1 MSLKMEEFRS
11 FVSKH
16 PLLRDEVRNNKFTWQ
31 NVYEEWVLYGE
42 EDESWKKY
50 ERVEQEDLADTST
63 FNNDNT
69 TINQDESTQNNSTV
83 NLDSIKSIMNYVQK
97 INPDSLNKTLNTVQ
111 KVIQIAQTFSG
122 PKSTPTIPTSSL
134 YSDWWD

>member
-1 MSLKMEEFRS
+1 MSAKMEEFRT
-11 FVSKH
+11 FVTKH
-16 PLLRDEVRNNKFTWQ
+16 PLLKDEVRNKKFTWQ
-31 NVYEEWVLYGE
+31 NVYEEWTLYGE
-42 EDESWKKY
+42 DDESWKKY
-50 ERVEQEDLADTST
+50 ESV
-63 FNNDNT
+63 NNKIDEP
-69 TINQDESTQNNSTV
+69 NQNDKDVQNPDPQNSTV

-122 PKSTPTIPTSSL
+122 PKSIPTVPTSSI

>member
-1 MSLKMEEFRS
+1 MEDFRI

-16 PLLRDEVRNNKFTWQ
+16 PLLREEVRNNKFTWQ

-50 ERVEQEDLADTST
+50 EKQEVNEQPTE
-63 FNNDNT
+63 
-69 TINQDESTQNNSTV
+69 TQNIIENQTNSTV

-122 PKSTPTIPTSSL
+122 PKSIPTIPSSSI

>member
-1 MSLKMEEFRS
+1 MSVKMDEFRV

-16 PLLRDEVRNNKFTWQ
+16 PLLREEVRNNKFTWQ
-31 NVYEEWVLYGE
+31 NIYEEWSLYGE
-42 EDESWKKY
+42 EDVAWKKY
-50 ERVEQEDLADTST
+50 EKVETDNLNDSIDNIS
-63 FNNDNT
+63 NNKVNEE
-69 TINQDESTQNNSTV
+69 NKQDSTV

-122 PKSTPTIPTSSL
+122 PKSTSIIQPNSL

>member
-1 MSLKMEEFRS
+1 MGSKMENFRH

-16 PLLRDEVRNNKFTWQ
+16 PLLREEVRNNKFTWQ

-50 ERVEQEDLADTST
+50 EKQEQINTNTFDTSQEEPQT
-63 FNNDNT
+63 NND
-69 TINQDESTQNNSTV
+69 QTQSNSTV

-122 PKSTPTIPTSSL
+122 PKSIPNIPTSSI

>member
-1 MSLKMEEFRS
+1 MSAKMEEFRT
-11 FVSKH
+11 FVTKH
-16 PLLRDEVRNNKFTWQ
+16 PLLKDEVRNKKFTWQ
-31 NVYEEWVLYGE
+31 NVYEEWTLYGE
-42 EDESWKKY
+42 DDESWKKY
-50 ERVEQEDLADTST
+50 ESV
-63 FNNDNT
+63 NNK
-69 TINQDESTQNNSTV
+69 IDESNQNDKDVQNPDSQNSTV

-122 PKSTPTIPTSSL
+122 PKSIPTVPTSSI

>member
-1 MSLKMEEFRS
+1 MSSKMEDFRK

-16 PLLRDEVRNNKFTWQ
+16 PLLRGEVRNNKFTWQ

-50 ERVEQEDLADTST
+50 EKQEQQDTFDTQS
-63 FNNDNT
+63 
-69 TINQDESTQNNSTV
+69 INEQNQTNSTV

-122 PKSTPTIPTSSL
+122 PKSIPNIPTSSL

>member
-1 MSLKMEEFRS
+1 MNSRMEEFRK

-16 PLLRDEVRNNKFTWQ
+16 PLLKKEVRQGNFTWQ
-31 NVYEEWVLYGE
+31 NVYEEWTLYGE

-50 ERVEQEDLADTST
+50 ELENKQEINNINDVNDQTS
-63 FNNDNT
+63 
-69 TINQDESTQNNSTV
+69 NSTV
-83 NLDSIKSIMNYVQK
+83 NLDSIKSIVNYVQK
-97 INPDSLNKTLNTVQ
+97 INPDSLNKTLNSVQ

-122 PKSTPTIPTSSL
+122 NKTPSIIQPNSL

>member
-1 MSLKMEEFRS
+1 MSSKMENFRQ
-11 FVSKH
+11 FVLKH

-50 ERVEQEDLADTST
+50 EKQEQQDTFDTQS
-63 FNNDNT
+63 
-69 TINQDESTQNNSTV
+69 INEQNQTNSTV

-122 PKSTPTIPTSSL
+122 PKSIPNIPTSSI